1 MNINLISIAWA
12 FLQIA
17 LLCSL
22 SLVVAWS
29 LRCRRP
35 QLVTALLSGTC
46 IASLL
51 LAMVS
56 VVPKFQW
63 TLAMDD
69 AATTTSAT
77 RDSRDGLDV
86 HSHPPI
92 AVASQ
97 DGNVSAARVQ
107 MEAEEVIASA
117 GAREFDALRTWIS
130 QSLRLVDR
138 EVRGAEAWQKPV
150 SAVRNYSLLLLGLT
164 GLSAM
169 SLLWC
174 SSWLYMQRILR
185 RSQRVEDQSILTLVA
200 SQSLGFGL
208 KRIPSVF
215 ESNLVSIGATVGWRH
230 VTVLLHSDWREW
242 SPEEQTA
249 VISHELAHA
258 ARHDFAWVI
267 ISSWTRI
274 LLFFHP
280 IVHLL
285 IHRLRLEQELAADQ
299 LAAGK
304 AGSAKAYGRA
314 LASLALR
321 SQQSTR
327 NSHVRF
333 SSMLAAGQIC
343 VTRRVT
349 MLRQGS
355 LKPIPF
361 RSRWSIWAVSAIACS
376 AIPIAGLR
384 GITEEPIPKTK
395 SVAESTTP
403 SDSDE
408 QSKPKPLSKEFLTAY
423 PPIEFKGAMV
433 YRPGRF
439 RAGEFGPEAAWIQ
452 EWFAASMLGKPMPD
466 RATVYGECKG
476 ILKWTD
482 EERKHGAFYL
492 QAGFHEGESTSPG
505 QLTKMVDP
513 LTGRSQNMRT
523 VSMQELD
530 GRTISAVTNSTTS
543 DEPERWLIDDER
555 GFFLGSHEQAVAF
568 AHGQK
573 FALDSIPENFRE
585 DYLNAAFGVV
595 YDRCD
600 QWHSKLEAHIKD
612 SPREAEFQILGL
624 QSQMAILKDLKQLGV
639 FVDGCRTPACSIR
652 ALMRDEGSAK
662 RLATQMATL
671 VELGKVAVA
680 TMPSDLDKL
689 EKQASSSIL
698 NTMQIAAVRSE
709 VQFQFDIFIPSLADG
724 PMSEFRST
732 AGWANINSSAKCEA
746 VGAVTVRPELSLW
759 STPGLFGQTLDAS
772 EYRGKTVLLE
782 LAMQCNEEAASQAGA
797 FVWASCQEQPT
808 LAAYSS
814 RLPRQQGSPYV
825 GHRVLAAKSTAANG
839 SSAWSDAFNA
849 KQRFEDIALLPDAPS
864 RTLTVPFTVPNDA
877 EHLSFGCYSKNS
889 EIRISN
895 LKFQVV
901 DGVSNQTI
909 ATGFVKDATE
919 DVPYNVLL
927 VPGYTIRKSP
937 VELNFEQSFPKSVEV
952 AGRPAGN
959 ESR

>member
-17 LLCSL
+17 FLCSL

-29 LRCRRP
+29 LRGRRP

-63 TLAMDD
+63 TLARDD
-69 AATTTSAT
+69 TARITAATPV
-77 RDSRDGLDV
+77 SRDGVSV
-86 HSHPPI
+86 HSHPPD
-92 AVASQ
+92 VAANE
-97 DGNVSAARVQ
+97 DGNVSDARVQ
-107 MEAEEVIASA
+107 MEAEDVIAPA

-150 SAVRNYSLLLLGLT
+150 SAVRNYSLLILVLT

-185 RSQRVEDQSILTLVA
+185 CSQRVEDQSILTFVA
-200 SQSLGFGL
+200 SQARGFGL
-208 KRIPSVF
+208 KRIPAVC
-215 ESNLVSIGATVGWRH
+215 ESNLVSIGATVGWRR

-242 SPEEQTA
+242 STEERAA

-267 ISSWTRI
+267 ISCWTRI

-280 IVHLL
+280 MVHLL

-299 LAAGK
+299 LAAGTVGN
-304 AGSAKAYGRA
+304 ARAYGRA

-321 SQQSTR
+321 SQQGSR
-327 NSHVRF
+327 NSQVRF
-333 SSMLAAGQIC
+333 SPMLAAGQIC

-355 LKPIPF
+355 LKPISF

-384 GITEEPIPKTK
+384 GITDEPIPKTK

-403 SDSDE
+403 IDSEE
-408 QSKPKPLSKEFLTAY
+408 QLKPKPLSKEFLTTY
-423 PPIEFKGAMV
+423 PPVELKGAMV

-439 RAGEFGPEAAWIQ
+439 RAGEFGPEAAWFQ
-452 EWFAASMLGKPMPD
+452 EWFAVSMLGKPMPD
-466 RATVYGECKG
+466 QATVYGECKG
-476 ILKWTD
+476 IMRWTD
-482 EERKHGAFYL
+482 EERKHGRFDL

-505 QLTKMVDP
+505 QLTKLVDP
-513 LTGRSQNMRT
+513 FTGRPQNMRT
-523 VSMQELD
+523 VSTQELD
-530 GRTISAVTNSTTS
+530 GRTISGVTNSTAT
-543 DEPERWLIDDER
+543 DEPEKWLIDDEK

-585 DYLNAAFGVV
+585 DYRNAAFGMV
-595 YDRCD
+595 YDDCD
-600 QWHSKLEAHIKD
+600 QWYSKLEAHGKD
-612 SPREAEFQILGL
+612 APNDEEFQILGFKPHL
-624 QSQMAILKDLKQLGV
+624 AVFKSLKQLGV

-652 ALMRDEGSAK
+652 AVMRDEGSAK
-662 RLATQMATL
+662 WLATQMTML
-671 VELGKVAVA
+671 LELGKVSVA
-680 TMPSDLDKL
+680 AMPSDRDKL
-689 EKQASSSIL
+689 QKEASSSIL
-698 NTMQIAAVRSE
+698 ETMQIAANGSE
-709 VQFQFDIFIPSLADG
+709 VLFQFDIFVPSLADG
-724 PMSEFRST
+724 PMSGFRST
-732 AGWANINSSAKCEA
+732 AGWVNINSTPKCETL
-746 VGAVTVRPELSLW
+746 GAVTVRPDFNLF

-782 LAMQCNEEAASQAGA
+782 LAMQCNDDAGSQVGA
-797 FVWASCQEQPT
+797 FVWASRQEKQT
-808 LAAYSS
+808 LDAYSG
-814 RLPRQQGSPYV
+814 RLPRQRGSPYV
-825 GHRVLAAKSTAANG
+825 GHRVLAAKSIAANG

-849 KQRFEDIALLPDAPS
+849 KKRPEGNALLPDAPN
-864 RTLTVPFTVPNDA
+864 RTLTIPFTVPNDA

-889 EIRISN
+889 EIRVSN
-895 LKFQVV
+895 MKFQVV
-901 DGVSNQTI
+901 DGVGNQSV
-909 ATGFVKDATE
+909 ATGIVKDATE
-919 DVPYNVLL
+919 DVPYNVL
-927 VPGYTIRKSP
+927 VMPGYTIRKSP
-937 VELNFEQSFPKSVEV
+937 AELNFEQSVPKSVEV
-952 AGRPAGN
+952 AERPASN
-959 ESR
+959 EKR